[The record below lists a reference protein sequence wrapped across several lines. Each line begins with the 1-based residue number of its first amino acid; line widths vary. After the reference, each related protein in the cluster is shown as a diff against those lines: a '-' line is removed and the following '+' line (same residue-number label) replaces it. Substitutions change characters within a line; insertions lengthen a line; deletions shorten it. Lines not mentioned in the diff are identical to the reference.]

1 VATKK
6 IASQLSPR
14 VVAARKN
21 GALGGKARA
30 AKYKGTKKLEQWAAT
45 GGKQTLALYGN
56 EFFAHAVSLTKV
68 VGRYRTP
75 RKAEK

>member
-6 IASQLSPR
+6 IATQLSPR

-30 AKYKGTKKLEQWAAT
+30 AKYKGTKKLALWGAK
-45 GGKQTLALYGN
+45 GGKQTLALYGS
-56 EFFAHAVSLTKV
+56 EFFAHAVSKTKV

-75 RKAEK
+75 RK